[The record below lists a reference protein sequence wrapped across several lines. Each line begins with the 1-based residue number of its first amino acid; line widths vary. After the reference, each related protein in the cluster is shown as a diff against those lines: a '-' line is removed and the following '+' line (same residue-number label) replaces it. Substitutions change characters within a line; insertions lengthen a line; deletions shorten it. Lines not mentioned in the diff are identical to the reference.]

1 MFISQPNFF
10 NRSGFDSTEIYSRT
24 LEIIELFQSVI
35 LNEFLW
41 LGRKYVNGTF
51 SDEEDVDE
59 IDIQQLKDI
68 LNSDSE
74 EPQC

>member
-1 MFISQPNFF
+1 M
-10 NRSGFDSTEIYSRT
+10 
-24 LEIIELFQSVI
+24 IENHRNNQFFQSVSWVVSI
-35 LNEFLW
+35 W

-74 EPQC
+74 EPQY